1 MGILAQLKILQNS
14 EIIPNFF
21 FFHLFLGKLE
31 RRTKKNNLVAILFIT
46 NKFDSLFFIKT
57 NTKQI

>member
-21 FFHLFLGKLE
+21 FHFFLGKLE